1 MEYNNGYRGIPLRGK
16 MAMYEIKIESSF
28 SGAHRLRGYDGQ
40 CENLHGHNWKVE
52 VFVSSSE
59 LRENGMVLDFRRLKE
74 ATQAVL
80 ETLDHRYL
88 NEIPYFIDVNPS
100 SENIAK
106 YIFDRMRNRL
116 GEKGVRVTK
125 VTAWESAEACA
136 SYYEEE
142 DNA

>member
-1 MEYNNGYRGIPLRGK
+1 
-16 MAMYEIKIESSF
+16 MYEIKIESSF

-59 LRENGMVLDFRRLKE
+59 LGEDGMVLDFRRLRE
-74 ATQAVL
+74 VTRAVL

-88 NEIPYFIDVNPS
+88 NEIPYFAQVNPS

-106 YIFDRMRNRL
+106 YIYERVKDRL
-116 GEKGVRVTK
+116 GGSQARLTK
-125 VTAWESAEACA
+125 VTAWESAGACA
-136 SYYEEE
+136 SYYEDE

>member
-1 MEYNNGYRGIPLRGK
+1 MGTE
-16 MAMYEIKIESSF
+16 MATYEIKIESFF

-59 LRENGMVLDFRRLKE
+59 LREDGMVLDFRKLRE

-80 ETLDHRYL
+80 EALDHRYL
-88 NEIPYFIDVNPS
+88 NEIPYFSEINPS

-106 YIFDRMRNRL
+106 YIFDRLKDRFEGIHARL
-116 GEKGVRVTK
+116 TK
-125 VTAWESAEACA
+125 VTAWESASACA
-136 SYYEEE
+136 SYYEDH

>member
-1 MEYNNGYRGIPLRGK
+1 
-16 MAMYEIKIESSF
+16 MYEIKIESSF
-28 SGAHRLRGYDGQ
+28 SGAHHLRGYDGQ

-59 LRENGMVLDFRRLKE
+59 LGKDGMVLDFRRFKE

-88 NEIPYFIDVNPS
+88 NEIPHFIEVNPS

-125 VTAWESAEACA
+125 VTAWESAGACA
-136 SYYEEE
+136 SYYEDE